1 MNLKIGWSRMY
12 KDNPEDV
19 QDCLLFVRK
28 QNKTQL
34 KNLILKNNEKDFGFH
49 QERLGVDSH

>member
-1 MNLKIGWSRMY
+1 MKSI
-12 KDNPEDV
+12 KDAINSQKYV
-19 QDCLLFVRK
+19 GKAYLLFVRK

-49 QERLGVDSH
+49 QERLGVDSL

>member
-1 MNLKIGWSRMY
+1 MRSI
-12 KDNPEDV
+12 KDAINFQKYGKV
-19 QDCLLFVRK
+19 CLLFVRK